1 MYRRWFGLVLAS
13 SLFFLSQFYRT
24 SNAVLAPQLI
34 QDLALDTKG
43 LGLLSASFFY
53 AFALVQIPIGILLDK
68 VGPRFIMTTL
78 SLTGVLGAII
88 FSWSDSLSSGLAGRI
103 LLGAGMACN
112 LMGSYKLLSLWFGP
126 RVFATLA
133 GILVAIGTIG
143 NMVATTP
150 LVFLVE
156 NMGWRHSFQLIATVN
171 LLLTLLFYVVVR
183 DKPHQIAAGSQA
195 PVETMSLQDALNNI
209 KLLFRLKDYWI
220 ISLSTCVRYGTFAAF
235 QALWAGPFLMN
246 VMGYSPVR
254 AGNIILLLNIGFIA
268 GAPTWG
274 TAADNLFKSCK
285 WLVVIGLVALV
296 AAITFIAII
305 PPDTSFAIVAL
316 LFFCF
321 GFSGAAGLVM
331 YPHIKSLVPREMA
344 GAAMTG
350 VNFFTM
356 IGSAVFLQ
364 GLGSLMQTLYPTSS
378 RGPEAFHAAFSLCI
392 TCLVVVTILYMFT
405 KTKRVE
411 IK

>member
-1 MYRRWFGLVLAS
+1 MSRRWFVLALAA

-24 SNAVLAPQLI
+24 SNAIIAPQLI

-53 AFALVQIPIGILLDK
+53 AFALTQIPIGILLDK
-68 VGPRFIMTTL
+68 LGPRSIMTTL
-78 SLTGVLGAII
+78 SLIGVLGAII
-88 FSWSDSLSSGLAGRI
+88 FSWSDSLSFGLAGRI

-112 LMGSYKLLSLWFGP
+112 LMGSYKLLTLWFGP
-126 RVFATLA
+126 QVFATLA
-133 GILVAIGTIG
+133 GILVAIGTVG

-156 NMGWRHSFQLIATVN
+156 NMGWRHSYQLIAAVN
-171 LLLTLLFYVVVR
+171 LLLTFLFFVVVR
-183 DKPHQIAAGSQA
+183 DKPRQNPVKSQA
-195 PVETMSLQDALNNI
+195 PAETMSLQEALGNI

-220 ISLSTCVRYGTFAAF
+220 ISLATCIRYGTYAAF

-268 GAPTWG
+268 GAPIWG
-274 TAADNLFKSCK
+274 TAADNLFTSCK
-285 WLVVIGLVALV
+285 WLVVTGLMALV
-296 AAITFIAII
+296 AVIATIALI
-305 PPDTSFAIVAL
+305 PPNISFVIVAL

-321 GFSGAAGLVM
+321 GFSGSAGMVM
-331 YPHIKSLVPREMA
+331 YPHIKALVPEKMA

-356 IGSAVFLQ
+356 IGPAIFLQ
-364 GLGSLMQTLYPTSS
+364 GLGSLMQTLYPASS
-378 RGPEAFHAAFSLCI
+378 RGPEAFNAAFLLCLI
-392 TCLVVVTILYMFT
+392 CLVMVTILYLFT
-405 KTKRVE
+405 QTKRME
-411 IK
+411 T